1 MTAPRLIRL
10 VPTGV
15 FHEDIELVDPQEVQP
30 LSEEQLEE
38 MWEAD
43 KTSAE
48 DCASLYY
55 FKLVAR
61 ALEQAHGIGRRLD
74 A

>member
-1 MTAPRLIRL
+1 MGT
-10 VPTGV
+10 
-15 FHEDIELVDPQEVQP
+15 ELVEPEEVRP
-30 LSEEQLEE
+30 LTDKQLEE

-43 KTSAE
+43 KTSAD

-55 FKLVAR
+55 FKLVVR
-61 ALEQAHGIGRRLD
+61 AAEKAHGIGRRLD

>member
-15 FHEDIELVDPQEVQP
+15 CHEDIELVDPEEVMP
-30 LSEEQLEE
+30 LSEEQ
-38 MWEAD
+38 
-43 KTSAE
+43 
-48 DCASLYY
+48 
-55 FKLVAR
+55 FKRMPELFVVPPHHVKMVVR
-61 ALEQAHGIGRRLD
+61 AIEQAHGIGRRLD

>member
-1 MTAPRLIRL
+1 MTPRLIRL
-10 VPTGV
+10 VPTGET
-15 FHEDIELVDPQEVQP
+15 FQGTELVEPQEVQP

-43 KTSAE
+43 KTSAD

-61 ALEQAHGIGRRLD
+61 TVEKAQGIGRRLD